1 MRWIAL
7 AVIAV
12 SLAGPAFAQSA
23 GHAPTMQG
31 NMPMHEQM
39 QRGDM
44 PMHTHGMQGMMS
56 SLPTQPGQDIFG
68 AVQEIVGM
76 LEADPATDWSKVNLD
91 ALRAHLIDM
100 DEVALRADAA
110 VERIDGGIRVAV
122 TGTGRTLAAIQRML
136 PEHARELNGKNGW
149 VVQAESRPDG
159 TTLIVTSADPKQTAI
174 IRGLGFIGVMAS
186 GGHHQMHH
194 LMMAKGEM

>member
-1 MRWIAL
+1 MRWVVAAVLAL
-7 AVIAV
+7 
-12 SLAGPAFAQSA
+12 SLASAAAFAQ
-23 GHAPTMQG
+23 GTDHGAPMPDRMHG
-31 NMPMHEQM
+31 AIPMHM
-39 QRGDM
+39 Q
-44 PMHTHGMQGMMS
+44 HGMPGGMAT
-56 SLPTQPGQDIFG
+56 LPTQPGQAAFG

-91 ALRAHLIDM
+91 ALRVHLIDM
-100 DEVALRADAA
+100 DEVALHADAA

-136 PEHARELNGKNGW
+136 PEHAREMNGRNGW

-159 TTLIVTSADPKQTAI
+159 MTLTVTSADEKQVAI
-174 IRGLGFIGVMAS
+174 IRGLGFIGVMAI

-194 LMMAKGEM
+194 LMMAKGRM